1 MASFPNQIAGSC
13 FSFQDSPSFPYGIFP
28 AMGEFSFALKTFGCQ
43 MNVADDDAL
52 ARELA
57 ARGGV
62 QVTDVSAADLIVI
75 NTCVVRQK
83 AEDKAF
89 SFVGSLKPLTEGNP
103 PSHPVKLSAP
113 KLLAQHETPA
123 RKRPRPLI
131 AVVGCLVPKSG
142 NELARKFGY
151 VDILVPTSEPAEVI
165 AEISTMMPLPERH
178 EPAATGALLAAA
190 SPQLAVSCTASAGGS
205 DELRLDTKLSG
216 LVTVQ
221 RGCSHACSFCIVPHV
236 RGPEVSVP
244 VERIIDEV
252 NYYHRRGF
260 NEITLLG
267 QNVLS
272 YGSDLGFSPDFV
284 EMMEAALSRTEVPW
298 ISFLTSQPHDMSKEI
313 IQRVIAH
320 PRVTPLLHL
329 PVQSGSNKVL
339 QRMRRGY
346 TVEEYED
353 WVTLVREARPDVF
366 LTTDFI
372 VGFPGETERDFE
384 LTLALIKHVRFND
397 AFMFAYSPREGTA
410 AARYDGQVELAERK
424 RRLSALIKLQ
434 RGIAHDVNTKYVGQV
449 LDAIV
454 EQADERQA
462 VARTPFNKPVVL
474 PRTARKPGEFTKV
487 RITQAVV
494 SSFKG
499 EDVA

>member
-1 MASFPNQIAGSC
+1 VI
-13 FSFQDSPSFPYGIFP
+13 PYGIFP
-28 AMGEFSFALKTFGCQ
+28 AMGGFAFALKTFGCQ

-62 QVTDVSAADLIVI
+62 QVTDATAADLIVI

-89 SFVGSLKPLTEGNP
+89 SFVGSLKPLTEGKP
-103 PSHPVKLSAP
+103 PTHPVKLSAP
-113 KLLAQHETPA
+113 KLLAQSDNPA
-123 RKRPRPLI
+123 RTRSRPLI

-142 NELARKFGY
+142 EELARKFGY
-151 VDILVPTSEPAEVI
+151 VDLLVPTSEPAQVI
-165 AEISTMMPLPERH
+165 AALSEAMPLPQPSE
-178 EPAATGALLAAA
+178 AASSSFSAP
-190 SPQLAVSCTASAGGS
+190 SPQLAVSCTAAAGGS

-221 RGCSHACSFCIVPHV
+221 RGCNHACSFCIVPQV

-244 VERIIDEV
+244 VSQIVDEA
-252 NYYHRRGF
+252 NYYHRQGF
-260 NEITLLG
+260 NEVTLLG

-272 YGSDLGFSPDFV
+272 YGSDLGFSPDFA
-284 EMMEAALSRTEVPW
+284 EMIEAVLERTEVPW

-313 IQRVIAH
+313 IRRVIAH

-329 PVQSGSNKVL
+329 PVQSGSNAVL

-346 TVEEYED
+346 TVEAYED
-353 WVTLVREARPDVF
+353 WIVAVRDARPDVF

-384 LTLALIKHVRFND
+384 LTLALIEHVRFND

-410 AARYDGQVELAERK
+410 AAAYDGQVDLAERK
-424 RRLSALIKLQ
+424 RRLAALIKLQ
-434 RGIAHDVNTKYVGQV
+434 RSVAHQINTKYVGQV

-454 EQADERQA
+454 EQAGERQA

-474 PRTARKPGEFTKV
+474 PRTSRKPGEFTKV

-499 EDVA
+499 EEVA

>member
-1 MASFPNQIAGSC
+1 
-13 FSFQDSPSFPYGIFP
+13 
-28 AMGEFSFALKTFGCQ
+28 MGGFAFALKTFGCQ

-62 QVTDVSAADLIVI
+62 QVTDATAADLIVI

-103 PSHPVKLSAP
+103 PRHPVKLSAP
-113 KLLAQHETPA
+113 KLLAQGDNPPRTRA
-123 RKRPRPLI
+123 RPII

-142 NELARKFGY
+142 EALTRTFPY
-151 VDILVPTSEPAEVI
+151 VDVLVPTSEPKQVIASLAEV
-165 AEISTMMPLPERH
+165 MPLPE
-178 EPAATGALLAAA
+178 PAEAAISHFSA
-190 SPQLAVSCTASAGGS
+190 PSPRLAVSCTAAAGGAE
-205 DELRLDTKLSG
+205 DLRLDTKLSG

-221 RGCSHACSFCIVPHV
+221 RGCSHACSFCIVPQV

-244 VERIIDEV
+244 VERIVDEV
-252 NYYHRRGF
+252 NYYHARGF
-260 NEITLLG
+260 NEVTLLG

-272 YGSDLGFSPDFV
+272 YGSDLGFTPDFV
-284 EMMEAALSRTEVPW
+284 EMMETVIERTEVPW
-298 ISFLTSQPHDMSKEI
+298 ISFLTSQPHDMSDEI
-313 IQRVIAH
+313 VRRVIAH

-329 PVQSGSNKVL
+329 PVQSGSNPVL
-339 QRMRRGY
+339 RRMRRGY
-346 TVEEYED
+346 TVEQYED
-353 WVTLVREARPDVF
+353 WVVLVRDARPDIF

-384 LTLALIKHVRFND
+384 LTLALIEHVRFND

-410 AARYDGQVELAERK
+410 AAELDGQVEVAERK
-424 RRLSALIKLQ
+424 RRLAALIKLQ
-434 RGIAHDVNTKYVGQV
+434 RSVAHEVNTKYVGQV
-449 LDAIV
+449 LDAII
-454 EQADERQA
+454 EQSGERQA

-487 RITQAVV
+487 RITQTVV

-499 EDVA
+499 EEVA

>member
-1 MASFPNQIAGSC
+1 
-13 FSFQDSPSFPYGIFP
+13 
-28 AMGEFSFALKTFGCQ
+28 MGGFSFALKTFGCQ

-62 QVTDVSAADLIVI
+62 QVTGATDADLIVV

-103 PSHPVKLSAP
+103 PTHPVKLAAP
-113 KLLAQHETPA
+113 KLLSQSENPPRT
-123 RKRPRPLI
+123 RERPFI

-142 NELARKFGY
+142 EEMKNTFPY
-151 VDILVPTSEPAEVI
+151 VDLLVPTSEPEKVIAALAEVLPL
-165 AEISTMMPLPERH
+165 AEPG
-178 EPAATGALLAAA
+178 EPSALSFSA
-190 SPQLAVSCTASAGGS
+190 PTPRLAVSCTAAAGGAE
-205 DELRLDTKLSG
+205 DLNLDTKLSG

-221 RGCSHACSFCIVPHV
+221 RGCSHACSFCIVPQV

-244 VERIIDEV
+244 VERIVGEV
-252 NYYHRRGF
+252 NYYHDRGF
-260 NEITLLG
+260 NEVTLLG

-272 YGSDLGFSPDFV
+272 YGSDFGFSPDFV
-284 EMMEAALSRTEVPW
+284 EMMEAVIEQTNVPW

-313 IQRVIAH
+313 IRRVIAH

-329 PVQSGSNKVL
+329 PVQAGGNGVL
-339 QRMRRGY
+339 RRMRRGY
-346 TVEEYED
+346 TVEQYED
-353 WVTLVREARPDVF
+353 WVVLVRDARPDVF

-384 LTLALIKHVRFND
+384 LTLALVGHVRFND

-410 AARYDGQVELAERK
+410 AAELDGQVGLAERK
-424 RRLSALIKLQ
+424 RRLAALIKLQ
-434 RGIAHDVNTKYVGQV
+434 RSVAHDANTKYVGQV

-454 EQADERQA
+454 EQAGERQA

-499 EDVA
+499 EEVA

>member
-1 MASFPNQIAGSC
+1 
-13 FSFQDSPSFPYGIFP
+13 
-28 AMGEFSFALKTFGCQ
+28 MGGFSFALKTFGCQ

-62 QVTDVSAADLIVI
+62 QVTDATAADLIVV

-89 SFVGSLKPLTEGNP
+89 SFVGSLKSLAEGDTP
-103 PSHPVKLSAP
+103 RHPVKLSPP
-113 KLLAQHETPA
+113 KLLAQGENP
-123 RKRPRPLI
+123 PRTREHPLI

-142 NELARKFGY
+142 DELARTFSY
-151 VDILVPTSEPAEVI
+151 VDLLVPTSEPAQVI
-165 AEISTMMPLPERH
+165 AALAEVMPLPE
-178 EPAATGALLAAA
+178 PAEAAA
-190 SPQLAVSCTASAGGS
+190 SSFSAPSPRLAISCTAAAGGAE
-205 DELRLDTKLSG
+205 DLRLDTKLSG

-236 RGPEVSVP
+236 RGPEISVP
-244 VERIIDEV
+244 VERIVDEA
-252 NYYHRRGF
+252 NYYHARGF
-260 NEITLLG
+260 NEVTLLG

-284 EMMEAALSRTEVPW
+284 EMMEAVIERTEVPW

-313 IQRVIAH
+313 IRSVIAH

-329 PVQSGSNKVL
+329 PVQAGSNEVL
-339 QRMRRGY
+339 NRMRRGY
-346 TVEEYED
+346 TVEQYED
-353 WVTLVREARPDVF
+353 WVALVRDARPDVF

-384 LTLALIKHVRFND
+384 LTLALVEHVRFND
-397 AFMFAYSPREGTA
+397 AFMFAYSPRDGTA
-410 AARYDGQVELAERK
+410 ANELDGQVELAERK
-424 RRLSALIKLQ
+424 RRLATLIKLQ
-434 RGIAHDVNTKYVGQV
+434 RSIAHEENSKYVGRV

-454 EQADERQA
+454 EQSGERQT

-474 PRTARKPGEFTKV
+474 PRSAHSPGEFTKV
-487 RITQAVV
+487 RITQTVV

-499 EDVA
+499 EEVS